1 MSIDKYYLTLLSL
14 IYNLQSCRIIPTKSD
29 NPEGCG
35 IHGTQLFIEVQIFLC
50 LPAKLLQ
57 LCLTLF
63 VNLCTVARQAP
74 LSMGFSR
81 QECWGGLPFLPSGD
95 LPDLAIE
102 PAPRVSLVLAGGFFT
117 AEPPKKPNL
126 YPYLLSKLDIR
137 QL

>member
-81 QECWGGLPFLPSGD
+81 QESWSELPCLPPGD
-95 LPDLAIE
+95 LPNPEIE
-102 PAPRVSLVLAGGFFT
+102 SMSLMSPTLAGGFFT
-117 AEPPKKPNL
+117 T
-126 YPYLLSKLDIR
+126 STT
-137 QL
+137 